1 MDTIDYPANI
11 GTNASMQPFML
22 LTSYESKNAIE
33 SVGQQGRVG
42 QKNYV
47 AGKAISSIALYIPPN
62 ALTTT
67 YGADYEGMNQASLF
81 AAAGGAVRDAFSE
94 KSATSV
100 ASALGKIGVQ
110 GGATMTAVAAATKL
124 LPSAGTAFSAGT
136 GLAVNNHMALVY
148 KGPSTFRSH
157 TFNFMFFPKENPE
170 AVRVREIIKDFKNGM
185 LPRMVGAGTDESGKN
200 MNGRLSSPFFKSP
213 RHWTIKLL
221 SHGKPNTFYVD
232 MFPPKMKH
240 VITNMTVNYDPQ
252 SIVSFHRDGSPVQ
265 TNLSLTF
272 QELDFVTSSDKVDDT
287 FSSEMHNQN
296 IENQAQA
303 SRAEEVEKLRE
314 QGRKDGNSVPPQ
326 FR

>member
-1 MDTIDYPANI
+1 MAISPLNFPMNLGTQVAN
-11 GTNASMQPFML
+11 GEVPHYML
-22 LTSYESKNAIE
+22 LTSYESKTAIG
-33 SVGQQGRVG
+33 SGQEM
-42 QKNYV
+42 
-47 AGKAISSIALYIPPN
+47 SSIALYIPVN

-170 AVRVREIIKDFKNGM
+170 AVRVRDIVDDFKNGM
-185 LPRMVGAGTDESGKN
+185 LPRMVGAGKDQSGEN

-221 SHGKPNTFYVD
+221 SHGSENAYVD

-272 QELDFVTSSDKVDDT
+272 QELDFVTSGDVVDDT
-287 FSSEMHNQN
+287 LDVGLSNSLN
-296 IENQAQA
+296 ENQAQA

>member
-1 MDTIDYPANI
+1 MAITPLNFPMNL
-11 GTNASMQPFML
+11 GSQVASGEIPHYML
-22 LTSYESKNAIE
+22 LTSYESKTAIG
-33 SVGQQGRVG
+33 SGQEM
-42 QKNYV
+42 
-47 AGKAISSIALYIPPN
+47 SSIALYIPVN

-100 ASALGKIGVQ
+100 ASALGKIGLQ
-110 GGATMTAVAAATKL
+110 GGAGMAAVAAATKL

-221 SHGKPNTFYVD
+221 SYGSENAYVD

-252 SIVSFHRDGSPVQ
+252 SIVSFHHDGSPVQ

-272 QELDFVTSSDKVDDT
+272 QELDFVTSGDAVDDT
-287 FSSEMHNQN
+287 LDVGLSNSLN
-296 IENQAQA
+296 ENQAQA

>member
-1 MDTIDYPANI
+1 MAITPLNFPMNL
-11 GTNASMQPFML
+11 GSQVASGEIPHYML
-22 LTSYESKNAIE
+22 LTSYESKTAIG
-33 SVGQQGRVG
+33 SGQEM
-42 QKNYV
+42 
-47 AGKAISSIALYIPPN
+47 SSIALYIPVN

-100 ASALGKIGVQ
+100 ASALGKIGLQ
-110 GGATMTAVAAATKL
+110 GGAGMAAVAAATKL

-221 SHGKPNTFYVD
+221 SYGSENAYVD

-252 SIVSFHRDGSPVQ
+252 SIVSFHHDGSPVQ

-272 QELDFVTSSDKVDDT
+272 QELDFVTSGDAVDDT
-287 FSSEMHNQN
+287 FATDFQTASM
-296 IENQAQA
+296 ENQAQA
-303 SRAEEVEKLRE
+303 KSLEERAKREKKAGLEKRLNFTGE
-314 QGRKDGNSVPPQ
+314 ARDKG
-326 FR
+326 

>member
-1 MDTIDYPANI
+1 MAITPLNFPMNL
-11 GTNASMQPFML
+11 GSQVASGEIPHYML
-22 LTSYESKNAIE
+22 LTSYESKTAIG
-33 SVGQQGRVG
+33 SGQEM
-42 QKNYV
+42 
-47 AGKAISSIALYIPPN
+47 SSIALYIPPN

-100 ASALGKIGVQ
+100 ASALGKIGLQ
-110 GGATMTAVAAATKL
+110 GGAGMAAVAAATKL

-157 TFNFMFFPKENPE
+157 TFNFMFFPKENTE
-170 AVRVREIIKDFKNGM
+170 SVRVRDIVKDFKNGM
-185 LPRMVGAGTDESGKN
+185 LPRMAGAGKDQSGEN

-252 SIVSFHRDGSPVQ
+252 SIVSFHRDGAPVQ

-272 QELDFVTSSDKVDDT
+272 QELDFVISSDKVDDT
-287 FSSEMHNQN
+287 FAMGVNETLL
-296 IENQAQA
+296 ENQAQA
-303 SRAEEVEKLRE
+303 KARAENEKAIQDMIKTGGGGPR
-314 QGRKDGNSVPPQ
+314 GTSST
-326 FR
+326 

>member
-1 MDTIDYPANI
+1 MAISPLNFPMNLGSQVAN
-11 GTNASMQPFML
+11 GEVPHYML
-22 LTSYESKNAIE
+22 LTSYESKTAIG
-33 SVGQQGRVG
+33 SGQEM
-42 QKNYV
+42 
-47 AGKAISSIALYIPPN
+47 SSIALYIPVN

-67 YGADYEGMNQASLF
+67 YGANYEGMNS
-81 AAAGGAVRDAFSE
+81 AALMAEAGGAIQDAFTE
-94 KSATSV
+94 KGKSAISG
-100 ASALGKIGVQ
+100 SLSKIGIQ
-110 GGATMTAVAAATKL
+110 GGATSAALGFASKL
-124 LPSAGTAFSAGT
+124 IPTLGTAIGAGA

-148 KGPSTFRSH
+148 KGPNSFRSH

-221 SHGKPNTFYVD
+221 SYGSENAYVD

-252 SIVSFHRDGSPVQ
+252 SIVSFHHDGSPVQ

-272 QELDFVTSSDKVDDT
+272 QELDFVTSGDAVDDT
-287 FSSEMHNQN
+287 FATDFQTASM
-296 IENQAQA
+296 ENQAQA
-303 SRAEEVEKLRE
+303 KSLEERAKREKKAGLEKRLNFTGE
-314 QGRKDGNSVPPQ
+314 ARDKG
-326 FR
+326 

>member
-1 MDTIDYPANI
+1 MAISPLNFPMNLGTQVAN
-11 GTNASMQPFML
+11 GEVPHYML
-22 LTSYESKNAIE
+22 LTSYESKTAIGSGSE
-33 SVGQQGRVG
+33 M
-42 QKNYV
+42 
-47 AGKAISSIALYIPPN
+47 SSIALYIPPN

-100 ASALGKIGVQ
+100 ASALGKIGLQ
-110 GGATMTAVAAATKL
+110 GGAGMAAVAAATKL

-157 TFNFMFFPKENPE
+157 TFNFMFFPKENTE
-170 AVRVREIIKDFKNGM
+170 SVRIRDIVEDFKNGM
-185 LPRMVGAGTDESGKN
+185 LPRMVGAGKDQSGEN

-221 SHGKPNTFYVD
+221 SHGRPNTFYVD

-252 SIVSFHRDGSPVQ
+252 SIVSFHRDGAPVQ

-287 FSSEMHNQN
+287 FATDFQTASM
-296 IENQAQA
+296 ENQAQA
-303 SRAEEVEKLRE
+303 KQIEENKAQLSFAGASNPGDKSGV
-314 QGRKDGNSVPPQ
+314 Q
-326 FR
+326 

>member
-1 MDTIDYPANI
+1 MNL
-11 GTNASMQPFML
+11 GSQVASGEIPHYML
-22 LTSYESKNAIE
+22 LTSYESKTAIG
-33 SVGQQGRVG
+33 SGQEM
-42 QKNYV
+42 
-47 AGKAISSIALYIPPN
+47 SSIALYIPVN

-100 ASALGKIGVQ
+100 ASALGKIGLQ
-110 GGATMTAVAAATKL
+110 GGAGMAAVAAATKL

-221 SHGKPNTFYVD
+221 SYGSENAYVD

-252 SIVSFHRDGSPVQ
+252 SIVSFHHDGSPVQ

-272 QELDFVTSSDKVDDT
+272 QELDFVTSGDAVDDT
-287 FSSEMHNQN
+287 LDVGLSNSLN
-296 IENQAQA
+296 ENQAQA